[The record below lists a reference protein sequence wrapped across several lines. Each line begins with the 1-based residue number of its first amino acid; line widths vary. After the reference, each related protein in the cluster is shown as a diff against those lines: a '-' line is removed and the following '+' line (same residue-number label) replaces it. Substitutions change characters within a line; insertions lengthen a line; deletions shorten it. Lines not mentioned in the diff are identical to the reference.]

1 MTDLD
6 FFREREEDLAYRES
20 LREEDHEKINQQ
32 NHRDNDSPSV
42 RTGVGRMADKVKGSM
57 INGKIVAAAYL
68 MAQSAEPLEIAIK
81 GLNDEEMRE
90 LKEYVRRGTFIK
102 GDK

>member
-6 FFREREEDLAYRES
+6 FFREREEDLTYHES
-20 LREEDHEKINQQ
+20 LKGEAHEKTNRK
-32 NHRDNDSPSV
+32 NRRDNDSPSV
-42 RTGVGRMADKVKGSM
+42 RPGTGRMDYKVKGSM

-68 MAQSAEPLEIAIK
+68 MAKSAEPLEVAIK

-90 LKEYVRRGTFIK
+90 LKDYVRRGTFIK
-102 GDK
+102 G